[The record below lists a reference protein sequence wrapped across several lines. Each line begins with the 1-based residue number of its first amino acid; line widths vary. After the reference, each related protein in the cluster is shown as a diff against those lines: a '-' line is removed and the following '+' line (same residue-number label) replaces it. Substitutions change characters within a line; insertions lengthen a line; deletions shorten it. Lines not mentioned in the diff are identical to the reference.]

1 MDTFPV
7 LHTPRLLMRKITVG
21 DIPSLVKYANN
32 KKISGNIIN
41 IPYPYEEPNA
51 VFRIS
56 YVHQGFK
63 NKQRYVFAIILKESE
78 EFIGEISLH
87 LDNQKNF
94 AEIGYWIGEPLWNK
108 GIAAEAV
115 KAVLK
120 FGFEKLNLDLIF
132 GNCHTENPAS
142 GKVLKK
148 NGMKQAGVNGGVAQY
163 RLRKQ
168 EFTAISSAK

>member
-56 YVHQGFK
+56 SVHQGFK
-63 NKQRYVFAIILKESE
+63 NKQR
-78 EFIGEISLH
+78 
-87 LDNQKNF
+87 
-94 AEIGYWIGEPLWNK
+94 
-108 GIAAEAV
+108 
-115 KAVLK
+115 
-120 FGFEKLNLDLIF
+120 
-132 GNCHTENPAS
+132 
-142 GKVLKK
+142 
-148 NGMKQAGVNGGVAQY
+148 
-163 RLRKQ
+163 
-168 EFTAISSAK
+168 